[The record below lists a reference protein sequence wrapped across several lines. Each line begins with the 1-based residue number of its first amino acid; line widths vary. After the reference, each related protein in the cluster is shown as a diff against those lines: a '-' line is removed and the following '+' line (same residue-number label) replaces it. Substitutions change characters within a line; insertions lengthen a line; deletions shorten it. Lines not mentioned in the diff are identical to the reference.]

1 MQITNLYKNSIDLLD
16 KSGISWY
23 IHLNYTNSNLK
34 MYKYSNRVV
43 LLDKSKVFIDG
54 REGTTGLGIFSRLE
68 NRTDI
73 EVIVLPEET
82 RKSVEARRKAINES
96 DITVLCLP
104 DSAAKESVSLI
115 ENPDVIV
122 LDASTAHRTA
132 DGWVYGLPE
141 LCAGQKEK
149 IASSKR
155 IAVPGC
161 HASGFISLVYPLV
174 EKGIISKHALL
185 CCHSITGYSGG
196 GKKMIAEYEA
206 DEKEKKFFAPRQ
218 YGLSQT
224 HKHLPEMTKI
234 TGLKNAPAFCPIVS
248 DFYSG
253 MLVTVPLFKS
263 QLQNGATAE
272 TIKEIYKQKYD
283 GTMNIDYCEEMA
295 DGGFLDS
302 NTLSGTDKMQIGV
315 FGNEDRILLTAR
327 YDNLG
332 KGASGAAVQCLD
344 LVINYV
350 KTI

>member
-1 MQITNLYKNSIDLLD
+1 MWVILLD
-16 KSGISWY
+16 KI
-23 IHLNYTNSNLK
+23 
-34 MYKYSNRVV
+34 
-43 LLDKSKVFIDG
+43 KVFIDG

-68 NRTDI
+68 SRDDI
-73 EVIVLPEET
+73 ELTVLPEET
-82 RKSVEARRKAINES
+82 RKSVEARKKAINES
-96 DITVLCLP
+96 NITVLCLP
-104 DSAAKESVSLI
+104 DSAAKESVSLV

-132 DGWVYGLPE
+132 EGWVYGLPE
-141 LCAGQKEK
+141 LSFQQKEK

-161 HASGFISLVYPLV
+161 HASGFISLVYPLI
-174 EKGIISKHALL
+174 EKGILSKEALL
-185 CCHSITGYSGG
+185 CCHSVTGYSGG

-206 DEKEKKFFAPRQ
+206 AERRLVLNAPRQ
-218 YGLSQT
+218 YGLTQT

-234 TGLKNAPAFCPIVS
+234 TGLHNPPVFCPIVS

-253 MLVTVPLFKS
+253 MLVTVPLFSS
-263 QLQNGATAE
+263 QLENGADAE
-272 TIKEIYKQKYD
+272 TIRKIYQEKYD
-283 GTMNIDYCEEMA
+283 GSMNLEYCGDMA

-332 KGASGAAVQCLD
+332 KGASGAAVQCLN
-344 LVINYV
+344 LVIN
-350 KTI
+350 KMKNE

>member
-1 MQITNLYKNSIDLLD
+1 
-16 KSGISWY
+16 
-23 IHLNYTNSNLK
+23 
-34 MYKYSNRVV
+34 MYKYSHRVILV
-43 LLDKSKVFIDG
+43 DKIRVFIDG

-68 NRTDI
+68 SRNDI
-73 EVIVLPEET
+73 EVTVLPEKT
-82 RKSVEARRKAINES
+82 RKSPEARKKAINES

-104 DSAAKESVSLI
+104 DSAAKESVSLV
-115 ENPDVIV
+115 ENPDTVI

-132 DGWVYGLPE
+132 DGWTYGLPE

-149 IASSKR
+149 IAASKR

-161 HASGFISLVYPLV
+161 HASGFISLVYPLI
-174 EKGIISKHALL
+174 EKGIIGKDALL
-185 CCHSITGYSGG
+185 CCHSVTGYSGG

-206 DEKEKKFFAPRQ
+206 NEGAQKLKAPRQ
-218 YGLSQT
+218 YGLTQT

-234 TGLKNAPAFCPIVS
+234 TGLQNPSVFCPIVS

-263 QLQNGATAE
+263 QLQNGATVE
-272 TIKEIYKQKYD
+272 KIKKVYKEKYD
-283 GTMNIDYCEEMA
+283 GTMNIEYCEDMA

-344 LVINYV
+344 IVIN
-350 KTI
+350 KLKNE

>member
-1 MQITNLYKNSIDLLD
+1 MHIYSLYKNSIISLD
-16 KSGISWY
+16 KSGTSWY
-23 IHLNYTNSNLK
+23 IHLNYTDSNEK
-34 MYKYSNRVV
+34 MYKYSHRVIS
-43 LLDKSKVFIDG
+43 LDKIKVFIDG

-68 NRTDI
+68 KRSDI
-73 EVIVLPEET
+73 EVTVLPEET
-82 RKSVEARRKAINES
+82 RKSTEARKKAINES

-115 ENPDVIV
+115 ENPDVVV

-174 EKGIISKHALL
+174 EKGVIGKDTLL

-206 DEKEKKFFAPRQ
+206 DEKEEKLFAPRQ
-218 YGLSQT
+218 YGLTQT

-234 TGLKNAPAFCPIVS
+234 TGLQNPPVFCPIVS

-253 MLVTVPLFKS
+253 MLVTVPLFES

-272 TIKEIYKQKYD
+272 TIKEIYKEKYD
-283 GTMNIDYCEEMA
+283 GKMNIEYCEDMS
-295 DGGFLDS
+295 DSGFLDS
-302 NTLSGTDKMQIGV
+302 NTLSGKDKMQIGV

-344 LVINYV
+344 LVIDNM
-350 KTI
+350 KNE